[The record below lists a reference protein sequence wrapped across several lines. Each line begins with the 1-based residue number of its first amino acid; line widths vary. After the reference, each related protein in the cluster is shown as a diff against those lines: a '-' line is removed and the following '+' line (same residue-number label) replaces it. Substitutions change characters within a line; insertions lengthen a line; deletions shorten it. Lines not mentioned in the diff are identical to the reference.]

1 MAKIQLG
8 AAPKTFTG
16 TVKFQL
22 LDGSE
27 GEINFE
33 FVNRTRKEY
42 GQLLDDVTGDA
53 VKAQEAN
60 KSEKIADVYGLADK
74 SLVDFIMKAATG
86 WDLEDKF
93 TVANVAKLVDQFP
106 AAGPAFGERY
116 RAALLEGRTK
126 N

>member
-8 AAPKTFTG
+8 SAPKTFNG
-16 TVKFQL
+16 SVKFSL

-33 FVNRTRKEY
+33 FVYRTRSEY
-42 GQLLDDVTGDA
+42 AQLLDAVTGDA
-53 VKAQEAN
+53 VKSQEAN
-60 KSEKIADVYGLADK
+60 KSEKISDVYGLADK
-74 SLVDFIMKAATG
+74 SLVDFIMKSATG

-93 TVANVAKLVDQFP
+93 TPANVAKLINEFP

>member
-16 TVKFQL
+16 TVKFKL

-93 TVANVAKLVDQFP
+93 TATNVAKLVDQFP